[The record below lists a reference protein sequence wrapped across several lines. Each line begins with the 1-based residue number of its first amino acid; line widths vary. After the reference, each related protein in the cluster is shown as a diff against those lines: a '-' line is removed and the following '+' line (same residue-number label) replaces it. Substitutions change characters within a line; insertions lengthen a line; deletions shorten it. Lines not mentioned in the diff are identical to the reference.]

1 MKNRSISDLA
11 GMAGRI
17 RAPAW
22 LRRLASAGIR
32 SSDRY
37 VRRRQMVVNVSALV
51 GVADNIFH
59 TIQNLLH
66 AFFELMPL
74 SIYGGVMIVLFSLTS
89 RFHRFGDNAAAL
101 YFVPVTAAG
110 NLFVVWALGLESGTQ
125 AYFALGGAA
134 FIFFGV
140 HHWRLY
146 AGVFLIALVL
156 LLVSYQFAP
165 EVGPVLP
172 HDMDFRRKLA
182 AQVMVNV
189 LIISTVL
196 IVYALTALH
205 RAETAL
211 QAEHERSETLLETI
225 MPRPIADRLKAEPD
239 ERIADRHEDVSVLFA
254 DLVGFTPAAR
264 QLAPDEVVGYLDGL
278 FRSFDRLVET
288 AGAEKIKT
296 IGDAYM
302 VVGGLEGRTDEAA
315 VAIGRLA
322 LAMLQAI
329 QTCAPLNGVR
339 LNLRVGIHTGP
350 AIAGVIGKRRYSY
363 DVWGDAVNVAS
374 RMESHSE
381 AGRIQVTE
389 AFHDRT
395 RHVFLFQERAPIEV
409 KGVGP
414 MKTYFLI
421 GERQSAQQPAQ
432 GQTERAHTEQEDRS
446 DG

>member
-1 MKNRSISDLA
+1 MKNWSTSDLLGIA
-11 GMAGRI
+11 GGI
-17 RAPAW
+17 QAPSW
-22 LRRLASAGIR
+22 LRRLASAGIH
-32 SSDRY
+32 STDRY

-59 TIQNLLH
+59 TAQNLLH
-66 AFFELMPL
+66 AFFGLMPI
-74 SIYGGVMIVLFSLTS
+74 SIYGMVMIVLFSLTS

-101 YFVPVTAAG
+101 YFIPVTAAG
-110 NLFVVWALGLESGTQ
+110 NAFVVWALGLESGTQ

-140 HHWRLY
+140 HHWRIY
-146 AGVFLIALVL
+146 MGVFLVALLL

-165 EVGPVLP
+165 DVGPVMP
-172 HDMDFRRKLA
+172 HDMEFRRQLA

-225 MPRPIADRLKAEPD
+225 MPRPIADRLKADPQ

-264 QLAPDEVVGYLDGL
+264 LLSPDEVVGYLDGL
-278 FRSFDRLVET
+278 FRSFDRLVEQ

-302 VVGGLEGRTDEAA
+302 VVGGLEGGTDEAA

-322 LAMLQAI
+322 LAMLHAI
-329 QTCAPLNGVR
+329 ETCEPLNGVR
-339 LNLRVGIHTGP
+339 LNLRIGIHTGT

-389 AFHDRT
+389 AFQSRT
-395 RHVFLFQERAPIEV
+395 KHMFSFQEREPIEV
-409 KGVGP
+409 KGVGY
-414 MKTYFLI
+414 MKTAFLV
-421 GERQSAQQPAQ
+421 GEKRPGEKNELDVAIEEGNA
-432 GQTERAHTEQEDRS
+432 

>member
-1 MKNRSISDLA
+1 MKDRFSSGLPGIA
-11 GMAGRI
+11 GGMR
-17 RAPAW
+17 PPSW
-22 LRRLASAGIR
+22 LRRLASAGIH
-32 SSDRY
+32 STDRY

-59 TIQNLLH
+59 TAQNLLH
-66 AFFELMPL
+66 AFYELMPI
-74 SIYGGVMIVLFSLTS
+74 SIYGVVMIVLFSLTS

-101 YFVPVTAAG
+101 YFIPVTAAG
-110 NLFVVWALGLESGTQ
+110 NLFVVWSLGLESGTQ

-140 HHWRLY
+140 HHWRIY
-146 AGVFLIALVL
+146 MGVFMVALLL

-165 EVGPVLP
+165 EIGPVMP
-172 HDMDFRRKLA
+172 HDMEFRRHLA

-225 MPRPIADRLKAEPD
+225 MPRPIADRLKSDPQ

-264 QLAPDEVVGYLDGL
+264 LLSPDEVVGYLDGL
-278 FRSFDRLVET
+278 FRSFDRLVEQ

-315 VAIGRLA
+315 VAVGRLA

-329 QTCAPLNGVR
+329 EACEPLNGVR
-339 LNLRVGIHTGP
+339 LNLRIGIHTGP

-389 AFHDRT
+389 AFRDRT
-395 RHVFLFQERAPIEV
+395 QQVFSFQEREPIEV
-409 KGVGP
+409 KGVGL
-414 MKTYFLI
+414 MRTAFLI
-421 GERQSAQQPAQ
+421 GEKPFGEEPVETGE
-432 GQTERAHTEQEDRS
+432 GQEGFT